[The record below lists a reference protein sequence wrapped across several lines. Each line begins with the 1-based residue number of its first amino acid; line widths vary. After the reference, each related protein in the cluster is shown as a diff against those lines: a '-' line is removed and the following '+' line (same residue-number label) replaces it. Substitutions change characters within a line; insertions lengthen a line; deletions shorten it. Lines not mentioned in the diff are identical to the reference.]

1 MKVSSF
7 LSCEMS
13 HKTVRVIING
23 VLKTKL
29 AGHVFQYLTSML
41 LLLVCVNVLRLNFSA
56 SLSPSCSRQSRKK
69 SKGPCGLWFRYQPL
83 KQVHKKNKKK
93 KKKKKLKMGIYL
105 VALCFDPQ
113 RRKLKTNKRTKK
125 HTVSKTHLW
134 GSTCCPGSSGYSQS
148 FFREM
153 SLLCI
158 FLQSVLIASNSHIDD
173 FCQIDTGFL
182 ISRQEKLT
190 PGMLKLGWGTGI
202 ETKSRQGE

>member
-41 LLLVCVNVLRLNFSA
+41 LLLVCVNVLRLNISA

-83 KQVHKKNKKK
+83 KQVRKKNKKTK
-93 KKKKKLKMGIYL
+93 KKKSWKWAYIRLPYVLIHSEGNWK
-105 VALCFDPQ
+105 Q
-113 RRKLKTNKRTKK
+113 TNEQKNTPFLK
-125 HTVSKTHLW
+125 HTFEEVHVVQVPQGTANPFFEKCLCCVSF
-134 GSTCCPGSSGYSQS
+134 C
-148 FFREM
+148 
-153 SLLCI
+153 SLC
-158 FLQSVLIASNSHIDD
+158 S
-173 FCQIDTGFL
+173 
-182 ISRQEKLT
+182 
-190 PGMLKLGWGTGI
+190 MLVIHT
-202 ETKSRQGE
+202 

>member
-1 MKVSSF
+1 MSSVS
-7 LSCEMS
+7 
-13 HKTVRVIING
+13 
-23 VLKTKL
+23 
-29 AGHVFQYLTSML
+29 TSRLPCL
-41 LLLVCVNVLRLNFSA
+41 LLAAANLEKNRRGHAVYGFDTSLFSR
-56 SLSPSCSRQSRKK
+56 SVKKTRK
-69 SKGPCGLWFRYQPL
+69 Q
-83 KQVHKKNKKK
+83 
-93 KKKKKLKMGIYL
+93 KKKKLKMGIYL

-190 PGMLKLGWGTGI
+190 PGMLKLGWDTGI

>member
-1 MKVSSF
+1 MRDVTQNSKSHNKWGVEDQAGRSRFPIPHVYVAPPRLRKCPPSQHLGFPVSF
-7 LSCEMS
+7 LQPPISKKIEGAMRFMVS
-13 HKTVRVIING
+13 ILFSRSVKKT
-23 VLKTKL
+23 
-29 AGHVFQYLTSML
+29 
-41 LLLVCVNVLRLNFSA
+41 
-56 SLSPSCSRQSRKK
+56 RK
-69 SKGPCGLWFRYQPL
+69 Q
-83 KQVHKKNKKK
+83 
-93 KKKKKLKMGIYL
+93 KKKKLKMGIYL

-113 RRKLKTNKRTKK
+113 WRKLKTNKRTKK

-190 PGMLKLGWGTGI
+190 PGMLKLGWDTGI